1 LEHRIYLLII
11 PLKIEK
17 MTRPTTEIEK
27 NVMTYLNDLRDSGV
41 TNMFGASPYV
51 VDEFG
56 LNNKEARNLLVL
68 WMENF
73 NEEGNYENVKIR

>member
-1 LEHRIYLLII
+1 
-11 PLKIEK
+11 

>member
-1 LEHRIYLLII
+1 
-11 PLKIEK
+11 

-41 TNMFGASPYV
+41 TNMFGATPYV

-56 LNNKEARNLLVL
+56 LNNKEASSLLVL

-73 NEEGNYENVKIR
+73 NEEGQYENVKIK